1 MEHSLWVIGDNRI
14 VALSEIRNVSPT
26 KEGSTIYFKDG
37 SKESIGDEE
46 TNNLVKAVMLTQK
59 GGQPQPKRNNNFNNR
74 NGVRFEHGDR
84 NERPRDWS

>member
-26 KEGSTIYFKDG
+26 KDGSIIYFKDG
-37 SKESIGDEE
+37 CKESIGDEE

-74 NGVRFEHGDR
+74 NGVRFERGDR